1 MLLLS
6 FLALGLA
13 PGGPT
18 PLPEVVLLKDRP
30 SRAFEV
36 VLPAERW
43 FPVGELFPIAHAA
56 GAGFAVAPEGEG
68 LLVDA
73 DGDGAL
79 ERTLEG
85 VLDEGTGV
93 RSAFVVLEGE
103 RAGGAPLRYGVRL
116 RNEGKGWEWAPSGTV
131 RGQLGDLRIQVI
143 DQDGDGV
150 FGEVGQDAIV
160 LGSSDHAT
168 FLSSTLS
175 IGGAVQTLT
184 VAPDGSSL
192 EVSPFTGPTGSLDL
206 ASEFDGDARILAAVV
221 RSTDGQH
228 SFDLAWAEGPL
239 QVPVGRYRLH
249 GAVIG
254 LGDARVEVAEGAMQ
268 PLVVA
273 AQAETALAWG
283 GPTRAEFAFQR
294 SGDQVAFDPEQVWWY
309 GAAGEE
315 YRGWAP
321 RGKSPEFTI
330 KERKLGTELLKAL
343 FPGSC

>member
-1 MLLLS
+1 MLFSSL
-6 FLALGLA
+6 LALGLT
-13 PGGPT
+13 PGAPT
-18 PLPEVVLLKDRP
+18 PLPEVVRLKDRP

-43 FPVGELFPIAHAA
+43 FPVGDLFPIPHAA

-68 LLVDA
+68 LRVDA
-73 DGDGAL
+73 DGDGAP
-79 ERTLEG
+79 ERALEG
-85 VLDEGTGV
+85 VLDEETGV

-103 RAGGAPLRYGVRL
+103 RAGGEPLRYGVRL

-150 FGEVGQDAIV
+150 FGEVGQDALV

-175 IGGAVQTLT
+175 IGGTVQTLT

-192 EVSPFTGPTGSLDL
+192 EVTPFAGPTGALDL

-221 RSTDGQH
+221 RSTDGRH
-228 SFDLAWAEGPL
+228 SFDLAWADGPL

-254 LGDARVEVAEGAMQ
+254 LGDARVEVAEGSMK

-273 AQAETALAWG
+273 AEAETALAWG